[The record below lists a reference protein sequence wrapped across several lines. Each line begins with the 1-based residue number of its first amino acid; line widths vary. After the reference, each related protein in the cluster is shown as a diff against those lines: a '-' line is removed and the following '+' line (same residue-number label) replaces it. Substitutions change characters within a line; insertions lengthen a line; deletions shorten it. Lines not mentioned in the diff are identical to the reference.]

1 MTPEFSPPPISRA
14 QARAFDAWAERTL
27 GLPTLVL
34 MENAGR
40 GAADF
45 LLELIDGDGE
55 RDGDGEEKDSTL
67 PRVLVVCG
75 FGNNG
80 GDGAVVARR
89 LLLRSVP
96 VRVVWF
102 GALERA
108 SRDASIQYEVLKRLG
123 VDQTVFA
130 DSFPS
135 ADFSRFLLDA
145 DWVVDAL
152 LGTGPTAPI
161 REPLSRV
168 IDLLNRSGTPIFSLD
183 LPSGLDADLG
193 LPLGISIIA
202 RATATFVAPKLGFSN
217 PSSTPFTGLVRV
229 IDIGL
234 PAESVENIYK

>member
-1 MTPEFSPPPISRA
+1 MTPEFTPPPISRA

-45 LLELIDGDGE
+45 LLELI
-55 RDGDGEEKDSTL
+55 GDGEEEEKDPTL
-67 PRVLVVCG
+67 SRVLVVCG

-108 SRDASIQYEVLKRLG
+108 SRDASIQYEVLKALG

-135 ADFSRFLLDA
+135 ADFSRLLLEA

-152 LGTGPTAPI
+152 LGTGPTSPI
-161 REPLSRV
+161 REPLSTI
-168 IDLLNRSGTPIFSLD
+168 IDLLNRSGKPIFSLD
-183 LPSGLDADLG
+183 LPTGLDADLG
-193 LPLGISIIA
+193 APLGISIIA

-217 PSSTPFTGLVRV
+217 PSSLPFTGPVRV

-234 PAESVENIYK
+234 PAGAQGIDGL